1 MVKVFQGDMFNDYLN
16 KVKENFVRTM
26 AYSPQASRSQSAEIY
41 IIGKKFLT
49 APLRKGDTF
58 VVDIE
63 KLGSSGDG
71 AVLIEGFVVFVK
83 EVEVGE
89 KVRIKITD
97 VKPNFAFADVE
108 ERLGKSE
115 NPEKS
120 GSLD

>member
-1 MVKVFQGDMFNDYLN
+1 MVKTILSAS
-16 KVKENFVRTM
+16 RLL
-26 AYSPQASRSQSAEIY
+26 PQASRSQSAEIY
-41 IIGKKFLT
+41 IIGKKFYSS
-49 APLRKGDTF
+49 LRKGDKF

-89 KVRIKITD
+89 KVRIKISD

-108 ERLGKSE
+108 ERLESSE
-115 NPEKS
+115 TENREKS
-120 GSLD
+120 D